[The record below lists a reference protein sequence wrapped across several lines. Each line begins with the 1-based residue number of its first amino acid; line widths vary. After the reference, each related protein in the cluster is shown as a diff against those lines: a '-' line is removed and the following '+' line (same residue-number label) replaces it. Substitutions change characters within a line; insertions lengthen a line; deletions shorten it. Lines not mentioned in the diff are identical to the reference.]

1 MLRPTHTLALIAAL
15 AVSVIAAPSALARPD
30 FVPPS
35 AEHRTAGPSQR
46 LQDLRRLNAANDV
59 RTSPSPA
66 RQSTHAVGTD
76 DGTPWTAIILGL
88 AGACVLIASL
98 ALARRARPRPVPAPR
113 T

>member
-1 MLRPTHTLALIAAL
+1 MPRLTRILALVAAL
-15 AVSVIAAPSALARPD
+15 AVSVIAAPSALAHPG

-35 AEHRTAGPSQR
+35 AQHRTGPSER
-46 LQDLRRLNAANDV
+46 VQDLRHLDAGSDV
-59 RTSPSPA
+59 PMPAPTA

-76 DGTPWTAIILGL
+76 DGTPWTAIVLGL